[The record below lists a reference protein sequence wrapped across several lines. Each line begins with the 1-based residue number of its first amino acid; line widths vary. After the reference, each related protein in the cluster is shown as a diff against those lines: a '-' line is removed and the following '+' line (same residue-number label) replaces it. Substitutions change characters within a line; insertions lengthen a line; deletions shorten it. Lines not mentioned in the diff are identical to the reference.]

1 MGQEDGGAPV
11 AGGRLGEQEALQ
23 QELADDMLLMARQL
37 GSNARAFQES
47 MGADSHALQ
56 GVEEGVEQL
65 AMKTYNSAVPAAS
78 AAPTQRSLQC
88 QTVLKTLRD
97 HSTAPQR
104 AYRFRPP
111 RPQWMAW

>member
-56 GVEEGVEQL
+56 GVEEGVERNRDNVGARLKQL
-65 AMKTYNSAVPAAS
+65 RKFAQDSGGNTCKTICGKSACTP
-78 AAPTQRSLQC
+78 
-88 QTVLKTLRD
+88 
-97 HSTAPQR
+97 
-104 AYRFRPP
+104 
-111 RPQWMAW
+111 